1 MDSIWSNAWR
11 RAIHQPASV
20 RSAHATLRLN
30 LARFP
35 LNVGRDPCLGPAL
48 YHGHLPRNYG
58 EKTGVEKKI
67 RDRLIALGCIKCVV
81 VDFVGK
87 AVWQALVVFFS
98 PPHLFAGESP
108 WWMTVK
114 KCKVF
119 LRSNKRFRFCNIE
132 ALFWKH
138 VAPQNLNCV
147 SYL

>member
-1 MDSIWSNAWR
+1 MAKCLETRHPS
-11 RAIHQPASV
+11 ASFRPKCPCNV
-20 RSAHATLRLN
+20 EAQFGAV
-30 LARFP
+30 P
-35 LNVGRDPCLGPAL
+35 LECGEGPVPGAL

-87 AVWQALVVFFS
+87 LYGKPWLFFF
-98 PPHLFAGESP
+98 LRRTFLLESP
-108 WWMTVK
+108 WWMTLK

-119 LRSNKRFRFCNIE
+119 LRSNKRLRFCNIE